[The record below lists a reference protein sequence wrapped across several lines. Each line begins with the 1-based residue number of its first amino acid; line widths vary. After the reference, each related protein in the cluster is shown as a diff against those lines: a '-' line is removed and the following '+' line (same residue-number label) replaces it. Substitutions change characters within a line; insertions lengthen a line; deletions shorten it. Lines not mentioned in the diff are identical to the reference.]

1 MKISFKTSQQ
11 ESTWEEIVEIWKAA
25 DEMEVFEGG
34 WLFDHFYP
42 LFTDDA
48 STPCMEAWSLIAAL
62 AAVTSRLRL
71 GHMVTSNTYRHP
83 AVVANMIATVDVIS
97 GGRLDFGFGA
107 GWFEAEHAAYGIP
120 LPPLRERFDRFD
132 EALEVIH
139 LLLTERQ
146 SNFNGS
152 YYQLADAFCEPKPV
166 QSPRPPFVIGGRGEK
181 RLLRST
187 AMWADHYNYPRDDV
201 DDFRYRLEVLHR
213 WCDEVGRDP
222 SEIETS
228 LQIRVHEVGEA
239 VGHAAT
245 AGEAG
250 ADHVIFYFPPPP
262 TLGLLEQLAEASEP
276 LIG

>member
-1 MKISFKTSQQ
+1 MLVPGLDVVIERGDVVGFLGDR
-11 ESTWEEIVEIWKAA
+11 AA
-25 DEMEVFEGG
+25 DQV
-34 WLFDHFYP
+34 
-42 LFTDDA
+42 
-48 STPCMEAWSLIAAL
+48 
-62 AAVTSRLRL
+62 
-71 GHMVTSNTYRHP
+71 
-83 AVVANMIATVDVIS
+83 
-97 GGRLDFGFGA
+97 
-107 GWFEAEHAAYGIP
+107 
-120 LPPLRERFDRFD
+120 PPVR
-132 EALEVIH
+132 
-139 LLLTERQ
+139 
-146 SNFNGS
+146 
-152 YYQLADAFCEPKPV
+152 ADAFCEPKPV